1 MVDNNEIIK
10 YSTSFGEVELSAEV
24 VQKYLVRGNSQL
36 TPQEMKLALELCK
49 FQKLNPFTGEV
60 YFIKFGNDFQLVVG
74 YEAYKRR
81 AEENPEYLNRKSGIV
96 VLRGNEVIQKEGTCL
111 YPSEGLIGG
120 WCRVYRIRNGE
131 KVEIFK
137 EVSLTEYQKMKDG
150 KPSANWATKPCTM
163 IEKVA
168 VSQALRAAFP
178 KDYEGLYVPEEF
190 HGSTEDEQQ
199 HFSTESGVVI
209 EQAGEQ
215 PEEQTISAE
224 QRVQMFDYAHSA
236 FGKEAG
242 NDMIKAIMTEHGIQ
256 STVNMPVPVFEK
268 VMQQLHEAADNRTIR

>member
-1 MVDNNEIIK
+1 MGNDNEIIK
-10 YSTSFGEVELSAEV
+10 YSTSLGEVELSPEV
-24 VQKYLVRGNSQL
+24 VQNYLVRGGAQL
-36 TPQEMKLALELCK
+36 TPQEMKLGLELCK

-96 VLRGNEVIQKEGTCL
+96 VLRGNEVVQKEGTCL
-111 YPSEGLIGG
+111 YPSENLIGG

-131 KVEIFK
+131 KFEIYK
-137 EVSLTEYQKMKDG
+137 EVSLAEYQKMKDG
-150 KPSANWATKPCTM
+150 KPCSNWATKPCTM

-190 HGSTEDEQQ
+190 HSTTDEQQ
-199 HFSTESGVVI
+199 PFGAESGVVI
-209 EQAGEQ
+209 EQ
-215 PEEQTISAE
+215 TTKSDLITAE
-224 QRVQMFDYAHSA
+224 QRQQMFEYAHSVL
-236 FGKEAG
+236 GKEKG
-242 NDMIKAIMTEHGIQ
+242 NDMIKSVMTEHGIE
-256 STVNMPVPVFEK
+256 STANMPVQVFEE
-268 VMQQLHEAADNRTIR
+268 VMDRLREENSKQ

>member
-1 MVDNNEIIK
+1 MENSNEIIK

-36 TPQEMKLALELCK
+36 TPQEIKLGLELCK
-49 FQKLNPFTGEV
+49 FQKLNPFTGEI

-96 VLRGNEVIQKEGTCL
+96 VLRGNEVVQKEGTCL
-111 YPSEGLIGG
+111 YPTEKLIGG

-137 EVSLTEYQKMKDG
+137 EVSLVEYQKMKDG

-178 KDYEGLYVPEEF
+178 KDYAGLYVPEEF
-190 HGSTEDEQQ
+190 HASTDEEHQ
-199 HFSTESGVVI
+199 FSTESGVVI
-209 EQAGEQ
+209 EQT
-215 PEEQTISAE
+215 QTITAE
-224 QRVQMFDYAHSA
+224 QRQEMFEFAHSA
-236 FGKEAG
+236 FGVENG
-242 NDMIKAIMTEHGIQ
+242 NGMIKAMISEHGIE
-256 STVNMPVPVFEK
+256 STVNMPVPIFEEII
-268 VMQQLHEAADNRTIR
+268 QQLHEAADKAEQ

>member
-1 MVDNNEIIK
+1 MSESNEIVK
-10 YSTSFGEVELSAEV
+10 YSTSFGEVELSPEV
-24 VQKYLVRGNSQL
+24 VQNYLVRGNSQL
-36 TPQEMKLALELCK
+36 TPQEMKLGLELCK

-96 VLRGNEVIQKEGTCL
+96 VVRGNEILQKEGTCL
-111 YPSEGLIGG
+111 YPTETLIGG

-131 KVEIFK
+131 KVEIYK
-137 EVSLTEYQKMKDG
+137 EVSLVEYQKMKEG
-150 KPSANWATKPCTM
+150 KPCSNWATKPCTM

-190 HGSTEDEQQ
+190 HNSTEENQQ
-199 HFSTESGVVI
+199 FSTERGIVI
-209 EQAGEQ
+209 EQPDKAAVI
-215 PEEQTISAE
+215 TAE
-224 QRVQMFDYAHSA
+224 QRQQMFDFAHAS
-236 FGKEAG
+236 FGKDEG
-242 NDMIKAIMTEHGIQ
+242 NNMIKAMISEHGIE
-256 STVNMPVPVFEK
+256 STVNMPVQIFE
-268 VMQQLHEAADNRTIR
+268 VIMQQLHEAAGNTESMG

>member
-1 MVDNNEIIK
+1 MGNDNEIIK
-10 YSTSFGEVELSAEV
+10 YSTSLGEVELSPEV
-24 VQKYLVRGNSQL
+24 VQNYLVRGGAQL
-36 TPQEMKLALELCK
+36 TPQEMKLGLELCK

-96 VLRGNEVIQKEGTCL
+96 VLRGNEVVQKEGTCL
-111 YPSEGLIGG
+111 YPSEELIGG

-131 KVEIFK
+131 KFEIYK
-137 EVSLTEYQKMKDG
+137 EVSLAEYQKMKDG
-150 KPSANWATKPCTM
+150 RPCSNWATKPCTM

-190 HGSTEDEQQ
+190 HSTTDEQQ
-199 HFSTESGVVI
+199 PFGAESGVVI
-209 EQAGEQ
+209 EQTTESDLI
-215 PEEQTISAE
+215 TAE
-224 QRVQMFDYAHSA
+224 QRQQMFEYAHSVL
-236 FGKEAG
+236 GKEKG
-242 NDMIKAIMTEHGIQ
+242 NDMIKSVMTEHGVE
-256 STVNMPVPVFEK
+256 STANMPVRVFEE
-268 VMQQLHEAADNRTIR
+268 VMDRLREENSKQ

>member
-1 MVDNNEIIK
+1 MGNDNEIIK
-10 YSTSFGEVELSAEV
+10 YSTSLGEVELSPEV
-24 VQKYLVRGNSQL
+24 VQNYLVRGGAQL
-36 TPQEMKLALELCK
+36 TPQEMKLGLELCK

-96 VLRGNEVIQKEGTCL
+96 VLRGNEVVQKEGTCL
-111 YPSEGLIGG
+111 YPTETLIGG
-120 WCRVYRIRNGE
+120 WCRVYRIRIGE
-131 KVEIFK
+131 KIEIYK
-137 EVSLTEYQKMKDG
+137 EVSLTEYQKMKNG
-150 KPSANWATKPCTM
+150 QPSANWATKPCTM

-190 HGSTEDEQQ
+190 HASTEDGQSFGAEN
-199 HFSTESGVVI
+199 GVVI
-209 EQAGEQ
+209 EQTTE
-215 PEEQTISAE
+215 PELITAK
-224 QRVQMFDYAHSA
+224 QRQQMFDFAHKT

-242 NDMIKAIMTEHGIQ
+242 NDMIKSVMTEHGVE
-256 STVNMPVPVFEK
+256 STAKMPVQIFEE
-268 VMQQLHEAADNRTIR
+268 VMDRLHEENTKQ

>member
-1 MVDNNEIIK
+1 MSDSNEIIK
-10 YSTSFGEVELSAEV
+10 YSTSFGEVELSPEV
-24 VQKYLVRGNSQL
+24 VQDYLVRGTSKL
-36 TPQEMKLALELCK
+36 TPQEMKLGLELCK
-49 FQKLNPFTGEV
+49 YQKLNPFTGEV

-96 VLRGNEVIQKEGTCL
+96 VLRGNEVVQKEGTCL
-111 YPSEGLIGG
+111 YPTEELIGG

-137 EVSLTEYQKMKDG
+137 EVSLAEYQKMKDG
-150 KPSANWATKPCTM
+150 KPCSNWATKPCTM

-190 HGSTEDEQQ
+190 HASTDEQQ
-199 HFSTESGVVI
+199 FSTENGVVI
-209 EQAGEQ
+209 EQT
-215 PEEQTISAE
+215 EEDHTITSN
-224 QRVQMFDYAHSA
+224 QRQKMFDYAHSV
-236 FGKEAG
+236 FGKDAG
-242 NDMIKAIMTEHGIQ
+242 NEMIRTMISEYGIESTANMTVSMYESVMRKLQ
-256 STVNMPVPVFEK
+256 EAFENTE
-268 VMQQLHEAADNRTIR
+268 Q